1 MVILYFC
8 REARGAALPL
18 RSPGFPAPEE
28 GQGCP
33 GECARVWGQSV
44 IILCHV
50 AVAGCLGV
58 PGGEVSLAGCE
69 AVSLRDKLSWAG
81 GVIKDLWA
89 QYTVLWRER
98 GLRLCLKV
106 VTKGQGVGTEAKQG
120 GVLMHRSWIKR
131 DPCRWEQARR
141 RRGLWEKYQGDRDH
155 SSIHLPHPFIHLS
168 TVRMYFPEHAPFPGS
183 GNICNWFFHPQ
194 SWD

>member
-18 RSPGFPAPEE
+18 RSPGFPEPEE

-81 GVIKDLWA
+81 GVIKDL
-89 QYTVLWRER
+89 
-98 GLRLCLKV
+98 
-106 VTKGQGVGTEAKQG
+106 
-120 GVLMHRSWIKR
+120 
-131 DPCRWEQARR
+131 
-141 RRGLWEKYQGDRDH
+141 
-155 SSIHLPHPFIHLS
+155 
-168 TVRMYFPEHAPFPGS
+168 
-183 GNICNWFFHPQ
+183 
-194 SWD
+194 

>member
-33 GECARVWGQSV
+33 GGGAGVWGQSV

-58 PGGEVSLAGCE
+58 PGGEVSLVGYE

-81 GVIKDLWA
+81 GVVKDLRA
-89 QYTVLWRER
+89 RYSVLWRER
-98 GLRLCLKV
+98 GLRLSKGGK
-106 VTKGQGVGTEAKQG
+106 KGQGVGTEAKQG
-120 GVLMHRSWIKR
+120 GVLMHR
-131 DPCRWEQARR
+131 
-141 RRGLWEKYQGDRDH
+141 
-155 SSIHLPHPFIHLS
+155 
-168 TVRMYFPEHAPFPGS
+168 
-183 GNICNWFFHPQ
+183 N
-194 SWD
+194 